1 MNLVKTA
8 FSPKKGGEI
17 PPYKT
22 TEKPYSIAIVG
33 RPNVGKSTL
42 FNRIIK
48 SRRSIVHDQPGI
60 TRDVIMETINLA
72 GRTVQ
77 LMDTG
82 GLSSFSKRPKDAM
95 LARVFE
101 KALHF
106 IKQSDLV
113 LFVVDGIVGLTE
125 EDRAVAKDLRKLDI
139 PIILLVNKVDPG
151 AAHRQESDFYAL
163 GFKDYFPVAAEHNY
177 GVANVLEEI
186 ESQLKLTQNKQDD
199 SQPTNKQAMTSIRV
213 ALLGRPNVGKSTLF
227 NRMLG
232 EDRSIVSD
240 VAGTTRDSINSDFI
254 KNDIHWTFVDTAGI
268 RKTSKL
274 KQDNIEFYSVN
285 RAKKAVDASDVIILM
300 LNAEDNITT
309 QDQKIAAYIMEQ
321 RKALLILA
329 NKWDQQPKGDSLRSG
344 FREELYYRAPF
355 LRFAEVKFI
364 SAKEGLG
371 TRNLLSG
378 IKALYDKLN
387 SRFTEDE
394 LKDAYKA
401 IIAANPPKGAKAHIL
416 EFRRLSYRPNPA
428 PTFFIRCNKRR
439 YVPDALKKFWKN
451 SLYHMF
457 DLQGIPIKLVFHE
470 HMLESDSEREKE

>member
-1 MNLVKTA
+1 MKA
-8 FSPKKGGEI
+8 F
-17 PPYKT
+17 
-22 TEKPYSIAIVG
+22 SIAIVG

-42 FNRIIK
+42 FNRMIK

-60 TRDVIMETINLA
+60 TRDVIMENVQLA
-72 GRTVQ
+72 GYNIE

-82 GLSSFSKRPKDAM
+82 GLSSFSKRPNDTM
-95 LARVFE
+95 LARVFD
-101 KALHF
+101 KAIHF

-125 EDRAVAKDLRKLDI
+125 EDRVVAKDLRKLNI
-139 PIILLVNKVDPG
+139 PIMLVVNKIDPG
-151 AAHRQESDFYAL
+151 AMYRQESDFYAL

-177 GVANVLEEI
+177 GISNVIEEI
-186 ESQLKLTQNKQDD
+186 ESQLKHIQHDQGKVSSEDKPL
-199 SQPTNKQAMTSIRV
+199 TSIKV

-254 KNDIHWTFVDTAGI
+254 KNDTHWTFVDTAGI
-268 RKTSKL
+268 RKTSKI
-274 KQDNIEFYSVN
+274 KKDNIEFYSVT

-329 NKWDQQPKGDSLRSG
+329 NKWDEQPKGDSPRKD

-371 TRNLLSG
+371 TGNLLSG
-378 IKALYDKLN
+378 IKSLYHKLN
-387 SRFTEDE
+387 SVFSEEE

-401 IIAANPPKGAKAHIL
+401 IIAANPPKGPKAHIL

-439 YVPDALKKFWKN
+439 YVPEALKKFWKN
-451 SLYHMF
+451 SLYHLF

-470 HMLESDSEREKE
+470 HMLKNPEDFEETEVEV

>member
-1 MNLVKTA
+1 MK
-8 FSPKKGGEI
+8 S
-17 PPYKT
+17 
-22 TEKPYSIAIVG
+22 YSIAIVG

-42 FNRIIK
+42 FNRMIK

-60 TRDVIMETINLA
+60 TRDVIMETIQLA
-72 GRTVQ
+72 GQTVE

-82 GLSSFSKRPKDAM
+82 GLSSFSKRPKDTM
-95 LARVFE
+95 LANVFE

-113 LFVVDGIVGLTE
+113 LLVVDGITGLTE

-139 PIILLVNKVDPG
+139 PIILLVNKIDPG

-177 GVANVLEEI
+177 GVSNVLEEI
-186 ESQLKLTQNKQDD
+186 ENQLKQVERNQESSLLNDKALTPIK
-199 SQPTNKQAMTSIRV
+199 V

-254 KNDIHWTFVDTAGI
+254 KNDTHWTFVDTAGI
-268 RKTSKL
+268 RKTSKV
-274 KQDNIEFYSVN
+274 KKDNIEFYSVT
-285 RAKKAVDASDVIILM
+285 RAKRAVDACDVVILM

-329 NKWDQQPKGDSLRSG
+329 NKWDEQPKGDMPRKD

-378 IKALYDKLN
+378 IKSLYHKLN
-387 SRFTEDE
+387 SMFTEEE

-439 YVPDALKKFWKN
+439 YVPDALKKFWRN
-451 SLYHMF
+451 SLYHLF

-470 HMLESDSEREKE
+470 HMLESSEDRESAHEE